1 MTTKKRL
8 LISYGILAVLLA
20 VLFAAN
26 LFWGSVA
33 LTPEA
38 VLSALLGRGQ
48 DALSVRIITQ
58 LRLPRAVMVVLLGA
72 ALSAAGY
79 LLQTFFANPI
89 AGPFVMGISSG
100 AKLAVALVMV
110 VFLNQGLLTSSLTL
124 ILAAF
129 AGAMAAMAFV
139 LAVSRR
145 VQRMSILVICG
156 VMIGYIC
163 SAITEFV
170 VAFAQDSNIVNLHNW
185 SQGSF
190 SGMTWGNVRAAAL
203 VVLPA
208 LAAAFCLSKPMSA
221 YQMGEAYAQ
230 SVGVNVKR
238 FSRTLVLLS
247 SLLAACVTAFA
258 GPISFVGIAV
268 PHLVKQLLG
277 SARPLFVLPGCCLG
291 GAAFCLL
298 CDLIARS
305 LFAPHRAF
313 HQRCDGGVRRTGGH
327 LAAHPPESGGCTMN
341 EFSCEAQ
348 DLAVGYG
355 KAPLAEHIA
364 LGVRPGQI
372 LTLIGPNGAGKSTLL
387 KTLAGQ
393 LAPMGGA
400 VLLDGQD
407 LTAYTGSAR
416 AQRLAL
422 MLPHTRRTELTTCFE
437 FAAAGRIPYTGRLGL
452 LSEADR
458 QAVRDALALVGASA
472 LAERDF
478 NCISDGQRQRILLA
492 RAICQQPEVI
502 LLDEP
507 TSFLDIK
514 GKIELLSILQTLA
527 HTQHLAVLVSLH
539 ELDMAQKIADAVVC
553 VSPQGVS
560 GVLTPQEAF
569 APENIQTLY
578 RLSREQ
584 YETLFGPPKPA
595 KPRFEHYVRSGQ
607 KLLRCGYTTGTC
619 AALGAAGAARLL
631 LTGKAPETV
640 ALRTPKGIVVE
651 VAPLFC
657 RRAGPGAECAIEKD
671 GGDDVDVTT
680 GLPIV
685 AAVELLPGTTE
696 VRIAGGPGVGRV
708 TRPGL
713 DQPVGEAAIN
723 HVPRRMIAEALQRE
737 AETACY
743 TGGFAVTLSIPGGEE
758 VARRT
763 FNPHIGVAGGLSI
776 LGTSGIVEPMSQQA
790 ILDTIQLEMN
800 QAALRVQTE
809 AGPRRLILAPGNY
822 GLDYLG
828 TAYPEFA
835 SIPVVK
841 TSNFIGDTLD
851 MAASAGFEDVLLVG
865 HVGKLCKLAG
875 GIMNT
880 HSHTADCRTELFCT
894 HAALCGASRET
905 CRTLFEAAT
914 TDACL
919 DLLDAAG
926 LRAPV
931 LESLLA
937 AVQLHLDRRA
947 AGAFRVGAI
956 LFSNQ
961 HGPLGQTETAAQ
973 ILNDWKER

>member
-1 MTTKKRL
+1 
-8 LISYGILAVLLA
+8 
-20 VLFAAN
+20 
-26 LFWGSVA
+26 
-33 LTPEA
+33 
-38 VLSALLGRGQ
+38 
-48 DALSVRIITQ
+48 
-58 LRLPRAVMVVLLGA
+58 
-72 ALSAAGY
+72 
-79 LLQTFFANPI
+79 
-89 AGPFVMGISSG
+89 
-100 AKLAVALVMV
+100 
-110 VFLNQGLLTSSLTL
+110 
-124 ILAAF
+124 
-129 AGAMAAMAFV
+129 
-139 LAVSRR
+139 
-145 VQRMSILVICG
+145 
-156 VMIGYIC
+156 
-163 SAITEFV
+163 
-170 VAFAQDSNIVNLHNW
+170 
-185 SQGSF
+185 
-190 SGMTWGNVRAAAL
+190 
-203 VVLPA
+203 
-208 LAAAFCLSKPMSA
+208 
-221 YQMGEAYAQ
+221 
-230 SVGVNVKR
+230 
-238 FSRTLVLLS
+238 
-247 SLLAACVTAFA
+247 
-258 GPISFVGIAV
+258 
-268 PHLVKQLLG
+268 
-277 SARPLFVLPGCCLG
+277 
-291 GAAFCLL
+291 
-298 CDLIARS
+298 
-305 LFAPHRAF
+305 
-313 HQRCDGGVRRTGGH
+313 
-327 LAAHPPESGGCTMN
+327 MN

-631 LTGKAPETV
+631 LTGRTPETV
-640 ALRTPKGIVVE
+640 VLRTPKGIVVE
-651 VAPLFC
+651 VEPIFC
-657 RRAGPGAECAIEKD
+657 RLSGEGAECAIRKD

-680 GLPIV
+680 GLPVIASV
-685 AAVELLPGTTE
+685 ALRPELAGE
-696 VRIAGGPGVGRV
+696 VRIHGGEGVGRV
-708 TRPGL
+708 TKPGL

-723 HVPRRMIAEALQRE
+723 HVPRAMIKEALE
-737 AETACY
+737 KEAESAGYAGGFDVTISIEGGAETAK
-743 TGGFAVTLSIPGGEE
+743 
-758 VARRT
+758 RT
-763 FNPHIGVAGGLSI
+763 FNPHMGVEGGLSV

-790 ILDTIQLEMN
+790 ILDTIQLEMG
-800 QAALRVQTE
+800 QAALR
-809 AGPRRLILAPGNY
+809 AGSPRRLILAPGNY
-822 GLDYLG
+822 GLDYLHEKMP
-828 TAYPEFA
+828 ALKNV
-835 SIPVVK
+835 PVVK
-841 TSNFIGDTLD
+841 TSNFIGDTMD
-851 MAASAGFEDVLLVG
+851 MAAASKFEQVVLVG
-865 HVGKLCKLAG
+865 HIGKLVKLAG
-875 GIMNT
+875 GVMNT
-880 HSHTADCRTELFCT
+880 HSRTADCRTELLCA
-894 HAALCGASRET
+894 HAALCGVSRDV
-905 CRTLFEAAT
+905 CAALMNAAT
-914 TDACL
+914 TDACMEIL
-919 DLLDAAG
+919 DKAEMREPVLTSLLDAI
-926 LRAPV
+926 
-931 LESLLA
+931 
-937 AVQLHLDRRA
+937 QLHLDRRA
-947 AGAFRVGAI
+947 AGALGVGAV

-961 HGPLGQTETAAQ
+961 YGPLGQTRTAKE
-973 ILNDWKER
+973 LLDEWKNG

>member
-1 MTTKKRL
+1 
-8 LISYGILAVLLA
+8 
-20 VLFAAN
+20 
-26 LFWGSVA
+26 
-33 LTPEA
+33 
-38 VLSALLGRGQ
+38 
-48 DALSVRIITQ
+48 
-58 LRLPRAVMVVLLGA
+58 
-72 ALSAAGY
+72 
-79 LLQTFFANPI
+79 
-89 AGPFVMGISSG
+89 
-100 AKLAVALVMV
+100 
-110 VFLNQGLLTSSLTL
+110 
-124 ILAAF
+124 
-129 AGAMAAMAFV
+129 
-139 LAVSRR
+139 
-145 VQRMSILVICG
+145 
-156 VMIGYIC
+156 
-163 SAITEFV
+163 
-170 VAFAQDSNIVNLHNW
+170 
-185 SQGSF
+185 
-190 SGMTWGNVRAAAL
+190 
-203 VVLPA
+203 
-208 LAAAFCLSKPMSA
+208 
-221 YQMGEAYAQ
+221 
-230 SVGVNVKR
+230 
-238 FSRTLVLLS
+238 
-247 SLLAACVTAFA
+247 
-258 GPISFVGIAV
+258 
-268 PHLVKQLLG
+268 
-277 SARPLFVLPGCCLG
+277 
-291 GAAFCLL
+291 
-298 CDLIARS
+298 
-305 LFAPHRAF
+305 
-313 HQRCDGGVRRTGGH
+313 
-327 LAAHPPESGGCTMN
+327 MN

-437 FAAAGRIPYTGRLGL
+437 FAAAGRIPYTRRLGL

-584 YETLFGPPKPA
+584 YETLFDPPKPA

-619 AALGAAGAARLL
+619 AALGTAGAARLL

-685 AAVELLPGTTE
+685 ATVELLPGTTE

-776 LGTSGIVEPMSQQA
+776 LGTSGIVKS
-790 ILDTIQLEMN
+790 
-800 QAALRVQTE
+800 E
-809 AGPRRLILAPGNY
+809 AKR
-822 GLDYLG
+822 
-828 TAYPEFA
+828 
-835 SIPVVK
+835 S
-841 TSNFIGDTLD
+841 
-851 MAASAGFEDVLLVG
+851 
-865 HVGKLCKLAG
+865 
-875 GIMNT
+875 
-880 HSHTADCRTELFCT
+880 
-894 HAALCGASRET
+894 
-905 CRTLFEAAT
+905 
-914 TDACL
+914 
-919 DLLDAAG
+919 
-926 LRAPV
+926 
-931 LESLLA
+931 
-937 AVQLHLDRRA
+937 
-947 AGAFRVGAI
+947 
-956 LFSNQ
+956 
-961 HGPLGQTETAAQ
+961 
-973 ILNDWKER
+973 